1 MSLASTETVADIWAR
16 TLKPSEGDLA
26 PETARFFLGIE
37 LSDSD
42 KERLQKL
49 SAKAREGSLN
59 AQEIGEL
66 DCYLELGWF
75 LDLMKSKARLSL
87 QQAA

>member
-16 TLKPSEGDLA
+16 TLKPSEGDLP

-37 LSDSD
+37 LSEADQR
-42 KERLQKL
+42 RLQEL
-49 SAKAREGSLN
+49 SAKARDGSLTT
-59 AQEIGEL
+59 QESGEL

-75 LDLMKSKARLSL
+75 LDMMKSKARLSL
-87 QQAA
+87 RHAA

>member
-16 TLKPSEGDLA
+16 TLKPSEGDLG

-37 LSDSD
+37 LSESD
-42 KERLQKL
+42 KHRLHEL

-59 AQEIGEL
+59 PQESGEL

-75 LDLMKSKARLSL
+75 LDTMKSKARLSL
-87 QQAA
+87 QPAR